1 MKEGGKFIVL
11 YGPNNIGK
19 TSQVSLLVEALT
31 ALGLDAKALKYPVY
45 ELEPTGRLLNSVLRE
60 GNKQSLN
67 AEQIQELFARNRRD
81 YEPEL
86 TKELAKGT
94 WVVSEDYTGTGFAW
108 GLTFG
113 VSFEKLV
120 EFNKGLR
127 REDLAI
133 CLIGDRFTTGIERVH
148 LHERSEKWELNRA
161 IHIELAE
168 YFNWEVINANQSIE
182 EVKRDIW
189 EVVRRRLIT

>member
-31 ALGLDAKALKYPVY
+31 ALGLDAKALKYPVC